1 MHNWRPSGACFATK
15 LRQRLPEVYSYAWVC
30 GSPEMTAGKALP
42 VSDLT
47 AGVVYQAL
55 AAPEPA
61 ASARRTPGPPPCKD
75 WSRKDWS
82 AGVLWRLAAEVPV
95 WCAQQQACVVC
106 AAAGMFGV
114 RSSMHV
120 WCAQQQACVV
130 CAAACLS
137 DAPADSGREKPGTQP
152 CHARQQFP
160 RLSWPSAWQPWLQ
173 PGPCRQS
180 RASLRPLGAG
190 RARGGRAHQRI
201 IGQLRRAP
209 AARHALQDCALLHAL
224 AGGWPG
230 ANPASAR
237 AAAHARTRRMSSAV
251 GMAARAHARERS
263 SRGLFMTKQSAVRR
277 VSCLCVCI
285 CSRGHARAA
294 VCSAAWRVRS

>member
-1 MHNWRPSGACFATK
+1 
-15 LRQRLPEVYSYAWVC
+15 
-30 GSPEMTAGKALP
+30 MTAGKALP

-152 CHARQQFP
+152 CHAQQQFP